1 MRDIN
6 KNGRRICEIKVREP
20 LQKMKTCFVVVTKH
34 HIIGTV
40 DIYGEWDFQ
49 QANEKENYKQINTY
63 FVLYIYNSQYKNKEK
78 NKLLFTFFLLFFT
91 LESKIINAR
100 Q

>member
-34 HIIGTV
+34 HIIGTADV
-40 DIYGEWDFQ
+40 NGEMGFS
-49 QANEKENYKQINTY
+49 
-63 FVLYIYNSQYKNKEK
+63 NS
-78 NKLLFTFFLLFFT
+78 T
-91 LESKIINAR
+91 S
-100 Q
+100 